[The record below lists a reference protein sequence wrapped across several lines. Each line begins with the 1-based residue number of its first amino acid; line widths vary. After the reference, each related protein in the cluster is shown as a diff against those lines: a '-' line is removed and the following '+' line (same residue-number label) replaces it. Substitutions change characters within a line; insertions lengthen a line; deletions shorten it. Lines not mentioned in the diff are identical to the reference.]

1 MKELKQ
7 IFFADRESFRNWL
20 EKNHDK
26 SPGIWML
33 FYKKHTNIETIKYK
47 EALEEA
53 LCFGW
58 IDSIIKRIDDAGYV
72 RKFTPRI
79 NLGKWS
85 DINIKI
91 ANEMIREGRMTEA
104 GLRKFGVHDKAGED
118 SLQGRKLKEKSVV
131 AEFDIPG
138 FILSE
143 FAQNEPALKNFN
155 SLPKTHKR
163 HYILWITSARREE
176 TIQKRLKESVALLKD
191 NKKLG
196 LK

>member
-20 EKNHDK
+20 GKNHDK

-91 ANEMIREGRMTEA
+91 ANEMISEGRMTEA
-104 GLRKFGVHDKAGED
+104 GIRKFAVNSRTGEV
-118 SLQGRKLKEKSVV
+118 SRQENKSEERVVKEI
-131 AEFDIPG
+131 DIPG
-138 FILSE
+138 FILNE
-143 FAQNEPALKNFN
+143 FALNEPALKNFN
-155 SLPKTHKR
+155 NLPKTHKR

-176 TIQKRLKESVALLKD
+176 TIQKRLKESITLLKD
-191 NKKLG
+191 NNKLG